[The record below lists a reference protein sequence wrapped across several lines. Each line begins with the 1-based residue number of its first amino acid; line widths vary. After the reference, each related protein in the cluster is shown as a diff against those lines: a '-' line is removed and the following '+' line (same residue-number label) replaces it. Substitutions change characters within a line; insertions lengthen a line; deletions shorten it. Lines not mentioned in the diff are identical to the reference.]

1 MVLKPLSGAPG
12 AWMEGGGKRGSTLAL
27 LAPDKVPGV
36 PRTPLSV
43 LNNSPKSNSETSFNE
58 SKGWEV
64 WMPK

>member
-1 MVLKPLSGAPG
+1 
-12 AWMEGGGKRGSTLAL
+12 MEGGGKRGSTLAL

-36 PRTPLSV
+36 PGTPLSV

-64 WMPK
+64 